1 PQAPQPQISQPAIS
15 NPALNPTQ
23 ASALASNP
31 TQASVPVSTPIPDV
45 SSRPI
50 FIFTDSIPFYGKIG
64 YNVTFNWKYSG
75 QFDFLTQY
83 LVAVAVYN
91 YSTYI
96 NWTIS
101 SNLSTSTTTVTWVTS
116 TIINPTLVEG
126 PYTLNIF
133 NGSDYNFTIQR
144 PVALTKFS
152 FFMYQPKPQ
161 CVESRLLSAI
171 LYIDRSRWRIFGC
184 ID

>member
-1 PQAPQPQISQPAIS
+1 PQAPQPQISQPATL
-15 NPALNPTQ
+15 NPALNPIQTSAPKSNPTQ
-23 ASALASNP
+23 ASAPTSNS
-31 TQASVPVSTPIPDV
+31 TQASVPASTPIPDI

-101 SNLSTSTTTVTWVTS
+101 SNLSTSATTITWVTS

-144 PVALTKFS
+144 PVALAKFA
-152 FFMYQPKPQ
+152 FF
-161 CVESRLLSAI
+161 
-171 LYIDRSRWRIFGC
+171 
-184 ID
+184 